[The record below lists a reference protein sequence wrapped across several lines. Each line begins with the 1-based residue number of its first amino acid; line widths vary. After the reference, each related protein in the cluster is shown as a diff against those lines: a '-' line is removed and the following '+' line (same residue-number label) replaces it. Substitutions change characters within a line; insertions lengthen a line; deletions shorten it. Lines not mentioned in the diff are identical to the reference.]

1 MYMNSTCVEGT
12 DYLSTFQEMID
23 TEAMNQ
29 DRNVLQNAFFSE
41 RKLEQWRY
49 QVERLKEKE
58 LMKWQKCPT
67 QRSSGWCLNGALAL
81 NSVNIRIL
89 WWKGSEDRLKSYA
102 KKVVIPQTYL
112 LTDVNT
118 SMKTRRKKC
127 HYYVICIR
135 VVSLWINTL
144 KSRANFSNANVSLTT
159 RVLDTNALNWI
170 AVRTAVQDSQILVLE
185 VMKDKINFF
194 VIVVGCFFS
203 CSRESWCILIPR
215 LLSLV
220 RDIKIAFCCAYQLDV
235 RLDL

>member
-1 MYMNSTCVEGT
+1 MA
-12 DYLSTFQEMID
+12 LSGRKIKRKGID
-23 TEAMNQ
+23 EVAKMSHAKIEWLVSKWGIGPELCQYKNI
-29 DRNVLQNAFFSE
+29 VMK
-41 RKLEQWRY
+41 RKRGSIEIIC
-49 QVERLKEKE
+49 KE
-58 LMKWQKCPT
+58 
-67 QRSSGWCLNGALAL
+67 SS
-81 NSVNIRIL
+81 
-89 WWKGSEDRLKSYA
+89 
-102 KKVVIPQTYL
+102 
-112 LTDVNT
+112 NT
-118 SMKTRRKKC
+118 SDLLINRCEHVHENKEKKC

-194 VIVVGCFFS
+194 VVVVGCFFS
-203 CSRESWCILIPR
+203 CSRDSWCILIPR